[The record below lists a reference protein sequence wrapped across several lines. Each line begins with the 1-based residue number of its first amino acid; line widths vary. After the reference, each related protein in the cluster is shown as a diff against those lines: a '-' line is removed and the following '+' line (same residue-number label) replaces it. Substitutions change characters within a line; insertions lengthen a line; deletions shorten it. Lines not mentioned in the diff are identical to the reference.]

1 MNENFEDRDEVL
13 ATVRRFEQ
21 MVAHNEPVFFD
32 LADFENII
40 DHYTSTTQ
48 YDKAL
53 QACEAAIAQYPF
65 STELLIDRSQV
76 LAMKGEYVAA
86 STQIEDVA
94 QLDPDNPD
102 VAVTRGIIATQKGE
116 FAEAVAFFH
125 QAAERAQERDDI
137 FFNLGLAYQSWQKFK
152 SAAKYYKQSL
162 RLNPDNDVAVQE
174 LLYCLEVSERLE
186 KNLEFF
192 RRFTDED
199 PYSAVAWYN
208 LGQAYYRADKLDDAV
223 SAFDYAILIDSKLY
237 EAHGFLASTY
247 VNMERYRAAIAE
259 FELSYPEG
267 QPSPEALCNIGECH
281 EKLAEW
287 DLARRFYQRAIDLDP
302 EMDEAWFGIGI
313 VMNAQEKYFEAIH
326 FFRKAVSLYQESV
339 EYWLALAAAE
349 YQIGNIISAVEAY
362 EKATETAPDNK
373 DAWLNWSILLYEQG
387 NFDGAIDLMR
397 NAVEIQPMEAE
408 LHYRLCAYLLAA
420 GRYREAYQCLENAL
434 VLDFDKHRLLFEYFP
449 ELESQ
454 KALARLIDQYRK

>member
-13 ATVRRFEQ
+13 DTVRRFER

-40 DHYTSTTQ
+40 DHYTSNTL

-76 LAMKGEYVAA
+76 LAMKGEYIAA
-86 STQIEDVA
+86 AQQIEDVA

-102 VAVTRGIIATQKGE
+102 VAVTRGIIATQKGQ
-116 FAEAVAFFH
+116 FSEAVAFFQ
-125 QAAERAQERDDI
+125 QAVERAPDRDDI
-137 FFNLGLAYQSWQKFK
+137 YFNLGLAYQSWQKFK

-162 RLNPDNDVAVQE
+162 RLNPDNDIAVQE

-186 KNLEFF
+186 KNLDFF
-192 RRFTDED
+192 RHFTDQD
-199 PYSAVAWYN
+199 PYSALAWYN
-208 LGQAYYRADKLDDAV
+208 LGQAYYRAGKYDEAV
-223 SAFDYAILIDSKLY
+223 VAFEYAILIDAKFY
-237 EAHGFLASTY
+237 DAHGFLASTY
-247 VNMERYRAAIAE
+247 VSQLKYREGIEE
-259 FELSYPEG
+259 FKLSYAEG
-267 QPSPEALCNIGECH
+267 EPTAEALCNIGECH

-287 DLARRFYQRAIDLDP
+287 DQARRNYQRAIDLEPD
-302 EMDEAWFGIGI
+302 MDEAWFGIGI
-313 VMNAQEKYFEAIH
+313 VLNAQERWFEAIH
-326 FFRKAVSLYQESV
+326 FFRKAVSLYEESV

-349 YQIGNIISAVEAY
+349 YQVGNVVSAIEAY
-362 EKATETAPDNK
+362 ERASQVAPDSK
-373 DAWLNWSILLYEQG
+373 DAWLNWSIILYEQG
-387 NFDGAIDLMR
+387 NFEGAIDLMR
-397 NAVEIQPMEAE
+397 NAVEIQPGEAE

-420 GRYREAYQCLENAL
+420 GRYREAYQYLENAL
-434 VLDFDKHRLLFEYFP
+434 VLDFDKHRLLFEFFP

-454 KALARLIDQYRK
+454 RALTRLIEQYRK

>member
-13 ATVRRFEQ
+13 ATVRRFED
-21 MVAHNEPVFFD
+21 MVDRNEPVFFD

-40 DHYTSTTQ
+40 DHYTSNTQ
-48 YDKAL
+48 YDRAL
-53 QACEAAIAQYPF
+53 QACEAAITQYPF

-76 LAMKGEYVAA
+76 LAMKGEYAAA

-94 QLDPDNPD
+94 HLDPTNPD

-116 FAEAVAFFH
+116 FAEAVAFFL
-125 QAAERAQERDDI
+125 QAVETTEDRDDI
-137 FFNLGLAYQSWQKFK
+137 FFNLGLAYQSWQKYK

-186 KNLEFF
+186 NNLDFF
-192 RRFTDED
+192 RRFTDDD
-199 PYSAVAWYN
+199 PYSALAWFN
-208 LGQAYYRADKLDDAV
+208 LGQAEYRAGHFDAAI
-223 SAFDYAILIDSKLY
+223 SAFEYAILIDAQY
-237 EAHGFLASTY
+237 YDAHGYLASCY
-247 VNMERYRAAIAE
+247 VSIERYRAAIVE
-259 FELSYPEG
+259 FDLSYAEG
-267 QPSPEALCNIGECH
+267 VPTPEALCNIGECH

-287 DLARRFYQRAIDLDP
+287 DLARRFYQKAIDLDP
-302 EMDEAWFGIGI
+302 TIDEAWFGIGI
-313 VMNAQEKYFEAIH
+313 IMQAQEKYFEAIH
-326 FFRKAVSLYQESV
+326 FFRKAVSLYDESV

-349 YQIGNIISAVEAY
+349 YQIGNLVSAVEAY
-362 EKATETAPDNK
+362 EKATETGPDNK
-373 DAWLNWSILLYEQG
+373 DGWLNWSILLYEQG

-397 NAVEIQPMEAE
+397 TALEISPVEAE

-420 GRYREAYQCLENAL
+420 GRYREAYQTLESAL
-434 VLDFDKHRLLFEYFP
+434 TLDFDKHRLLFDYFP

-454 KALARLIDQYRK
+454 QALARLIDQYRK

>member
-1 MNENFEDRDEVL
+1 MNENFEDREEVE

-21 MVAHNEPVFFD
+21 MVALNEPVFFD

-40 DHYTSTTQ
+40 DHYTTTTQ
-48 YDKAL
+48 YEKAL
-53 QACEAAIAQYPF
+53 QACEAGIAQYPF

-76 LAMKGEYVAA
+76 LAMKGEYAAA
-86 STQIEDVA
+86 SSQIEDVA
-94 QLDPDNPD
+94 LLDPDNPD

-116 FAEAVAFFH
+116 FAEAIAFFH
-125 QAAERAQERDDI
+125 QAAERAQDRDDI

-186 KNLEFF
+186 KNLDFF
-192 RRFTDED
+192 RRFTDDD

-208 LGQAYYRADKLDDAV
+208 LGQAYYRAGKLDEAI
-223 SAFDYAILIDSKLY
+223 SAFDYAILIDGKFY
-237 EAHGFLASTY
+237 EAHGFLASVY
-247 VNMERYRAAIAE
+247 VTQERYRAAISE
-259 FELSYPEG
+259 FELSHPEG
-267 QPSPEALCNIGECH
+267 EPSPEALCNIGECH

-313 VMNAQEKYFEAIH
+313 VMNVQEKYFEAIH
-326 FFRKAVSLYQESV
+326 FFRKAVSLYEESV

-349 YQIGNIISAVEAY
+349 YQIGNIVSSIEAY
-362 EKATETAPDNK
+362 EKAVEVAPDNK
-373 DAWLNWSILLYEQG
+373 DAWLNWSIILYEQG

-408 LHYRLCAYLLAA
+408 LHYRLCAYLLAG
-420 GRYREAYQCLENAL
+420 GRYREAYECLENAL
-434 VLDFDKHRLLFEYFP
+434 VLDFDKHRLLFDYFP